1 MFKYTTPEFSPNSLV
16 KKNLPNGDFN
26 FETKQLAG
34 LYYRTFP
41 HTAREVFFLQTL
53 NKGSTIHVPES
64 GDGVLVRAD
73 IIDSLH
79 AR

>member
-1 MFKYTTPEFSPNSLV
+1 MFKHVIPEFNPNSLV

-26 FETKQLAG
+26 FEVKTLAG
-34 LYYRTFP
+34 LHYRTFP

-53 NKGSTIHVPES
+53 SKGSTIHVPES

-73 IIDSLH
+73 IIDYLH
-79 AR
+79 ER